1 MHPMKLVAAAIG
13 SFLTFL
19 VATLESVAWASQP
32 VPWQM
37 TFQPAATPIM
47 ERVTAFNELVF
58 WIIAVITLFVLGLL
72 LVIIVRFRASANPEP
87 STTSHN
93 TVLEVLWTV
102 VPIIILIVIAIPSFK
117 LLYYIDEV
125 PESELTIKVIG
136 HQWYWSYEYPDQE
149 ISFDSNMIPEDELKP
164 GQIRLLEVDNRVVV
178 PVATNVRILLTA
190 DDVIHAW
197 TVPAFGIK
205 FDTVPGRLAETWI
218 HVREEG
224 VYYGQCSEL
233 CGAAHSKMP
242 IAVEAVSKAKFEAWL
257 KEAKEKFASAPI
269 DRPLAASKRLVAAR

>member
-1 MHPMKLVAAAIG
+1 MHPMKLVAAAVTTFSTI
-13 SFLTFL
+13 LT
-19 VATLESVAWASQP
+19 ASGAWASQP

-37 TFQPAATPIM
+37 NFQPAATPIM

-58 WIIAVITLFVLGLL
+58 WITVVIMLFVLALL
-72 LVIIVRFRASANPEP
+72 LYIVVRFRASANPVP
-87 STTSHN
+87 SKTSHN

-102 VPIIILIVIAIPSFK
+102 IPIVILIVIAIPSFK

-125 PESELTIKVIG
+125 PESELTIKVVG

-149 ISFDSNMIPEDELKP
+149 IAFESNVIPEDELKA
-164 GQIRLLEVDNRVVV
+164 GQIRLLEVGNRVMV
-178 PVATNVRILLTA
+178 PVATNIRILLTA

-197 TVPAFGIK
+197 AVPAFGIK

-218 HVREEG
+218 HVNKEG

-257 KEAKEKFASAPI
+257 KEAKVKFAAAPAG
-269 DRPLAASKRLVAAR
+269 REFASEQHLVPVQ

>member
-1 MHPMKLVAAAIG
+1 MHPMKLAAAAITAFTAILG
-13 SFLTFL
+13 ASG
-19 VATLESVAWASQP
+19 AWASQP
-32 VPWQM
+32 TPWQM

-58 WIIAVITLFVLGLL
+58 WIILVITLFVLALL
-72 LVIIVRFRASANPEP
+72 LFIVVRFRASANPVP
-87 STTSHN
+87 SKTTHN

-102 VPIIILIVIAIPSFK
+102 IPIVILIVIAIPSFK

-125 PESELTIKVIG
+125 PESELTIKVVG
-136 HQWYWSYEYPDQE
+136 HQWYWSYEYPDHE
-149 ISFDSNMIPEDELKP
+149 IAFDSNMIPEDELKA
-164 GQIRLLEVDNRVVV
+164 GQIRLLEVDNRVMV
-178 PVATNVRILLTA
+178 PVATNVRIIMTA

-197 TVPAFGIK
+197 SVPAFGIK

-218 HVREEG
+218 HVNKEG

-233 CGAAHSKMP
+233 CGTAHSKMP

-257 KEAKEKFASAPI
+257 KEAKVKFATAPAS
-269 DRPLAASKRLVAAR
+269 REFASEQPLVPVQ

>member
-1 MHPMKLVAAAIG
+1 MHPMKLVAAAVTAFSTI
-13 SFLTFL
+13 LT
-19 VATLESVAWASQP
+19 ASAAWASQP

-37 TFQPAATPIM
+37 TFQPAATPVM

-58 WIIAVITLFVLGLL
+58 WIIVVITLFVLALL
-72 LVIIVRFRASANPEP
+72 LYIVVRFRASANPVP
-87 STTSHN
+87 SKTSHN

-102 VPIIILIVIAIPSFK
+102 IPIVILIVIAIPSFK
-117 LLYYIDEV
+117 LLYYIDAV
-125 PESELTIKVIG
+125 PESELTIKVVG

-149 ISFDSNMIPEDELKP
+149 ITFDSNMIPEDELKA
-164 GQIRLLEVDNRVVV
+164 GQIRLLEVDNRVIV

-197 TVPAFGIK
+197 AVPAFGIK

-218 HVREEG
+218 HVNKEG

-257 KEAKEKFASAPI
+257 KEAKVKFATAPAS
-269 DRPLAASKRLVAAR
+269 REFASQQPLVPVP